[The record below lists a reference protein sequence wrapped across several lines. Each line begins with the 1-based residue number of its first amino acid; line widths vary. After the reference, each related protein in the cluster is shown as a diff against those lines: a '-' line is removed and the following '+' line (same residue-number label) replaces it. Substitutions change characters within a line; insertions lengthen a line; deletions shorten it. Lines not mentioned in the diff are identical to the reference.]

1 MTLRRRSRLTIF
13 LAVLLLAFGFGIQP
27 TEAAT
32 LSLSAAATSLTVGK
46 TTTVAVIVRS
56 TDQAFNASQGKV
68 TFPTDT
74 LQVTNVSKG
83 SLFTYWTTEPSYS
96 NSNGTVTFGGGLPT
110 PGYKGNGRT
119 VLTITFRAKATG
131 KATVT
136 YGSGTILANDG
147 LGTNILTGYGSA
159 TFTIAAAPPVDPT
172 PTPTP
177 TPTTPAISTPVV
189 QSSSHPDQSLWYN
202 TSDVALTW
210 SRPTG
215 MNGTSFVLDH
225 NPTTVPDDVLEDNSG
240 SRTYADIVDGT
251 WYFHL
256 RAKYSGGWSSVAHVR
271 IRIDTLAPDSFTP
284 QTTLVPD
291 ATIPTYRLQFQT
303 SDSASGI
310 ARYMLALDTQDFV
323 TVTSPH
329 LVETQKSGIHQYT
342 LRAID
347 SAGNIREAIGQFNVE
362 GSPAPRLTSVPK
374 KLTLFAEFTVEGLTV
389 QGDTVVL
396 FIDGKE
402 SARFSSETYRIDAAP
417 GVFIPDGL
425 TLWRYTFK
433 PILPP
438 GDHDLT
444 AIAINRQN
452 IESPASVAETF
463 ITLGSTV
470 ELFGFLVPSA
480 GLIIVMLVIIML
492 LLALLVIL
500 YERFR
505 HWQRSESFDLTS
517 AEDQIN
523 QEIDRLQTSL
533 EKDIVGAIRSSVTER
548 SMQAATHEQIRKDIT
563 QVRQR
568 IDDLVDRQVKKMK
581 KKKR

>member
-1 MTLRRRSRLTIF
+1 MTPRAKLRFIILLTAT
-13 LAVLLLAFGFGIQP
+13 LCVFGVGVHP

-32 LSLSAAATSLTVGK
+32 LGLSAAATSLTVGK
-46 TTTVAVIVRS
+46 STTVSVIVRS
-56 TDQAFNASQGKV
+56 PDQALNASQGKV
-68 TFPTDT
+68 SFPVDK
-74 LQVTNVSKG
+74 LQVTSVSKG
-83 SLFTYWTTEPSYS
+83 SLFTYWTSEPAYS

-110 PGYKGNGRT
+110 PGYKGSGRT
-119 VLTITFRAKATG
+119 VLTITFRAKAVG

-147 LGTNILTGYGSA
+147 LGTNILTGYGVA
-159 TFTIAAAPPVDPT
+159 TITIAAATPVVPAPT
-172 PTPTP
+172 STP
-177 TPTTPAISTPVV
+177 TPTTPTISTPVV
-189 QSSSHPDQSLWYN
+189 RSSSHPDQSLWYN
-202 TSDVALTW
+202 GSDVVLTW

-215 MNGTSFVLDH
+215 INGVSYVLDH
-225 NPTTVPDDVLEDNSG
+225 NPATVPDDTLEENSG
-240 SRTYADIVDGT
+240 SRTYTAVADGT

-256 RAKYSGGWSSVAHVR
+256 RAKYSGGWSSVARVR
-271 IRIDTLAPDSFTP
+271 IRIDTQAPDSFTP
-284 QTTLVPD
+284 QTTPVPD
-291 ATIPTYRLQFQT
+291 ATIPTYRLLFQT
-303 SDSASGI
+303 TDSASGI
-310 ARYMLALDTQDFV
+310 ARYMLALDTQDFI
-323 TVTSPH
+323 TVASPH

-347 SAGNIREAIGQFNVE
+347 NAGNIREAVGQFNVE

-374 KLTLFAEFTVEGLTV
+374 KITLFAEFTVEGLTV

-438 GDHDLT
+438 SDHDLT

-452 IESPASVAETF
+452 IESPASVPATF
-463 ITLGSTV
+463 VTLGSTV

-480 GLIIVMLVIIML
+480 GLILFLLVIIML
-492 LLALLVIL
+492 LLVLLVIL

-505 HWQRSESFDLTS
+505 HWQRAESFDLTS

>member
-1 MTLRRRSRLTIF
+1 MISRHRIRKILIVIFGLTLF
-13 LAVLLLAFGFGIQP
+13 AVGPVP
-27 TEAAT
+27 TQAAS
-32 LSLSAAATSLTVGK
+32 LGLSAASSSLAVGK
-46 TTTVAVIVRS
+46 TTTVAVVVRS
-56 TDQAFNASQGKV
+56 ADQALNASQGKV
-68 TFPTDT
+68 SFPTDK
-74 LQVTNVSKG
+74 LQVTSVSKG
-83 SLFTYWTTEPSYS
+83 SLFTYWTTEPAYS
-96 NSNGTVTFGGGLPT
+96 NSNGIVTFGGGLPT
-110 PGYKGNGRT
+110 PGYKGSGRT
-119 VLTITFRAKATG
+119 VLTITFRAKAEG
-131 KATVT
+131 KATLA
-136 YGSGTILANDG
+136 YSSGTILANDG
-147 LGTNILTGYGSA
+147 LGTNILTSYGSA
-159 TFTIAAAPPVDPT
+159 TITVTAATTET
-172 PTPTP
+172 PSSTPS

-189 QSSSHPDQSLWYN
+189 RSISHPDPNLWYN
-202 TSDVALTW
+202 SSEVALTW

-215 MNGTSFVLDH
+215 ISGVSYVLDH
-225 NPTTVPDDVLEDNSG
+225 NPATVPDDTLEENSG
-240 SRTYADIVDGT
+240 SRTYPGVADGT

-256 RAKYSGGWSSVAHVR
+256 RAKYSGGWSSAAHVR
-271 IRIDTLAPDSFTP
+271 LRIDTQAPDSFTP
-284 QTTLVPD
+284 QTAAVPEATL
-291 ATIPTYRLQFQT
+291 PTYRLVFQT
-303 SDSASGI
+303 TDSASGI

-347 SAGNIREAIGQFNVE
+347 NAGNIREAIGQFNVE

-374 KLTLFAEFTVEGLTV
+374 KLTLFAELTVEGLTV

-402 SARFSSETYRIDAAP
+402 SARFSSETYRIDATP
-417 GVFIPDGL
+417 GVFIPEGL

-438 GDHDLT
+438 GNHDLT

-452 IESPASVAETF
+452 IESPQSVAATF
-463 ITLGSTV
+463 LTLGSTI
-470 ELFGFLVPSA
+470 ELLGFLVPSV
-480 GLIIVMLVIIML
+480 GLVIILLIIIMF
-492 LLALLVIL
+492 LLALLIIL

-505 HWQRSESFDLTS
+505 HWQRAESFDLTT
-517 AEDQIN
+517 AEDHIN